1 MPCDTARVPEP
12 AHRELRERVVEK
24 ARALGFDA
32 VGIARADE
40 PLELDFQRYEAFVDA
55 GMHGTM
61 QWLASDREVRRRLD
75 GEAILPG
82 ARSVVCL
89 ARRYARGP
97 EAEANDPPFAELV
110 ARYARG
116 QDYHNHLR
124 KKLRLLAK
132 FLRTLA
138 PDARARPLCDEEPLL
153 ERAWASRA
161 GLGFV
166 GKNGLVI
173 VPGKGSYLLLGEVVT
188 TLDLPADTPMAERC
202 GSCRACLDACPT
214 KAFVAPFVLDAR
226 RCISYLTIE
235 ARELPSPELEE
246 AVGTHLFGCDD
257 CQSVCPF
264 NRTRPA
270 NPAATRPFVPLERW
284 STTELSMLLELDEA
298 GFLELTQGSPLRRAG
313 RLGLARN
320 AVLVARARLRRAPND
335 EGALA
340 LVGAA
345 RHHDDPKVRELAARP
360 VSSRCL
366 ELGTGSWSA
375 RRSQ

>member
-1 MPCDTARVPEP
+1 VPEP
-12 AHRELRERVVEK
+12 AQRDLRECVVEK

-40 PLELDFQRYEAFVDA
+40 PLELDFQRYEAFVEA
-55 GMHGTM
+55 GMQGTM
-61 QWLASDREVRRRLD
+61 QWLASDREARRRLD

-82 ARSVVCL
+82 AKAVICL
-89 ARRYARGP
+89 GRRYARGP
-97 EAEANDPPFAELV
+97 EAEANDPPFAAQV

-138 PDARARPLCDEEPLL
+138 PGVRARPLCDEEPLL

-188 TLDLPADTPMAERC
+188 TLDLPADSPMAERC

-214 KAFVAPFVLDAR
+214 QAFVAPFVLDAR

-235 ARELPSPELEE
+235 ARELPSAELEE

-270 NPAATRPFVPLERW
+270 SPTSTRPFAPLERW
-284 STTELSMLLELDEA
+284 SATELATLLELDDA

-313 RLGLARN
+313 RTGLARN
-320 AVLVARARLRRAPND
+320 AVFVARARLRRDPDDLEARAMIEVARRHD
-335 EGALA
+335 EPSVRALA
-340 LVGAA
+340 S
-345 RHHDDPKVRELAARP
+345 RP
-360 VSSRCL
+360 LSS
-366 ELGTGSWSA
+366 
-375 RRSQ
+375 

>member
-1 MPCDTARVPEP
+1 MQDP
-12 AHRELRERVVEK
+12 AQRDLRERVVDK
-24 ARALGFDA
+24 ARSLGFDA
-32 VGIARADE
+32 VGVARADE
-40 PLELDFQRYEAFVDA
+40 PLELEFQRYEAFVDA

-61 QWLASDREVRRRLD
+61 QWLASDREARRRLD

-82 ARSVVCL
+82 ARSVVCV
-89 ARRYARGP
+89 ARRYARGA
-97 EAEANDPPFAELV
+97 EAEASDAPFASLV

-138 PDARARPLCDEEPLL
+138 PGVRARPLCDEEPLL

-173 VPGKGSYLLLGEVVT
+173 VPGQGSYLLLGEVVT
-188 TLDLPADTPMAERC
+188 TLELPADTPMSERC

-214 KAFVAPFVLDAR
+214 EAFVAPFVLDAR

-235 ARELPSPELEE
+235 ARELPPPELE
-246 AVGTHLFGCDD
+246 APLGTHLFGCDD

-270 NPAATRPFVPLERW
+270 SPASTRPFAPLERW
-284 STTELSMLLELDEA
+284 SSTELRCLLQVDA
-298 GFLELTQGSPLRRAG
+298 DGFTELTQGSPLHRAG
-313 RLGLARN
+313 RAGLARN
-320 AVLVARARLRRAPND
+320 ALLVARNRLRGDPDDLEAR
-335 EGALA
+335 A
-340 LVGAA
+340 LVEAA
-345 RHHDDPKVRELAARP
+345 REHDDPRVRELASRP
-360 VSSRCL
+360 LSS
-366 ELGTGSWSA
+366 
-375 RRSQ
+375 